1 MLYMICMFCNVIKTV
16 FMVFSPKDKLK
27 IVAQSFPAF
36 CLGGNLLK
44 FVSSFKYLGH
54 ILTDKTINREI
65 RNMFVRTNTLKRK
78 FTRCSSDVKLILF
91 KSYCMNL
98 YDSALWTH
106 YWTGSFKCLQLCY
119 NKCLNL
125 FWVQ

>member
-1 MLYMICMFCNVIKTV
+1 
-16 FMVFSPKDKLK
+16 MVFSPKDKSK

-36 CLGGNLLK
+36 CLGGNSLK

-54 ILTDKTINREI
+54 ILTDNSRDDSDIDREI
-65 RNMFVRTNTLKRK
+65 RNMFIRTNTLKRK
-78 FTRCSSDVKLILF
+78 FDRCSSDVKLILF

-106 YWTGSFKCLQLCY
+106 YWTGSFKRLQSTTYSLQQMSEI
-119 NKCLNL
+119 
-125 FWVQ
+125 FFGVQ